1 MQENTNSN
9 KNTDQNDNSPTDK
22 RLNSLKN
29 IVIGIFVV
37 SCLAL
42 LINNICYRFGYK
54 HIVCF
59 VTLIIA
65 ITIIDSCALICLT
78 IVSVNAIR
86 HDMAISKSKRDDSI
100 DEKILEKALSHNNI
114 LTNNSETKGFNVS
127 LSMTKKKENG

>member
-1 MQENTNSN
+1 MQGNTNSN
-9 KNTDQNDNSPTDK
+9 KNTYQNDNSSVDK
-22 RLNSLKN
+22 RLNSLKS

-42 LINNICYRFGYK
+42 LINNICYRFCYK

-65 ITIIDSCALICLT
+65 IIIIDCCALICLT

-86 HDMAISKSKRDDSI
+86 NDIVISKSKRDDSI
-100 DEKILEKALSHNNI
+100 NEKILEKALSHNNI
-114 LTNNSETKGFNVS
+114 LTNDSETKGFNVS
-127 LSMTKKKENG
+127 LSMTKKK